1 MERVHILLNLLK
13 APRPVVRETTQLNLP
28 PAGSSSNVEVLVS
41 PLSSFRPG
49 NRGRGNFEKEGKDTQ
64 GIRKHG
70 VSGFIPELVLSLRRS
85 RESGNTAWLFVLNKS
100 FEPWVSI
107 SSPEK

>member
-1 MERVHILLNLLK
+1 ME
-13 APRPVVRETTQLNLP
+13 A
-28 PAGSSSNVEVLVS
+28 LVS